1 MNPSLPAADLMN
13 SDDSIFSADSGE
25 HQEFVADRD
34 PRLASTRSP
43 VLFRKTLQD
52 PFRQFTDTPDRRV

>member
-1 MNPSLPAADLMN
+1 MN